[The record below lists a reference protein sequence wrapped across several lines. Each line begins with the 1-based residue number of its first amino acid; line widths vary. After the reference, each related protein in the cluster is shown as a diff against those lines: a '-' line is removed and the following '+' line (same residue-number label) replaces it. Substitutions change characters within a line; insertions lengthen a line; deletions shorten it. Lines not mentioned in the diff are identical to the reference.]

1 MSPSGRTG
9 ASARTSRRPTIKDVA
24 RAAAVS
30 TVTVSRVANAPALV
44 KQETRE
50 RVEQAMRDLGY
61 TPNAAAQS
69 MRTNVSRTIGFMVP
83 DLTNYPNAAVAKAA
97 EATLAEAGYY
107 MLLTDS
113 DHDPKREERFLRL
126 LRARQVDGIILYLS
140 DEDDPEV
147 QATIRDLGVP
157 VVVLDRTLP
166 FAVDR
171 VLSEHREAIRA
182 TVDHLARLGHRRLA
196 LVARDLRIRPMRE
209 RVRAF
214 RAAVRASGLDP
225 KEQRVARAKASRLQA
240 TIERVLA
247 ATPQPDTLLIDGTGL
262 LAATFEVLRRQ
273 GLTVPDDI
281 AVFAIDAVEPL
292 AAAMPEMVGIERDF
306 LEIGRRAARL
316 MVDRLTGVLTG
327 PPVTITLP
335 SRSVLAEQ
343 AAEQGEEPAG
353 AILQEAAES

>member
-1 MSPSGRTG
+1 
-9 ASARTSRRPTIKDVA
+9 
-24 RAAAVS
+24 
-30 TVTVSRVANAPALV
+30 
-44 KQETRE
+44 
-50 RVEQAMRDLGY
+50 
-61 TPNAAAQS
+61 
-69 MRTNVSRTIGFMVP
+69 
-83 DLTNYPNAAVAKAA
+83 
-97 EATLAEAGYY
+97 
-107 MLLTDS
+107 
-113 DHDPKREERFLRL
+113 
-126 LRARQVDGIILYLS
+126 
-140 DEDDPEV
+140 
-147 QATIRDLGVP
+147 
-157 VVVLDRTLP
+157 
-166 FAVDR
+166 
-171 VLSEHREAIRA
+171 
-182 TVDHLARLGHRRLA
+182 
-196 LVARDLRIRPMRE
+196 
-209 RVRAF
+209 VRAF

-335 SRSVLAEQ
+335 SRPVLAEQ
-343 AAEQGEEPAG
+343 AAEQGEAPAG

>member
-1 MSPSGRTG
+1 L
-9 ASARTSRRPTIKDVA
+9 SRRPTIKDVA

-44 KQETRE
+44 RLETRE
-50 RVEQAMRDLGY
+50 RVEQVMLELGY

-113 DHDPKREERFLRL
+113 DHDPRREERFLRL

-157 VVVLDRTLP
+157 LVVLDRTLP
-166 FAVDR
+166 FAVDT
-171 VLSEHREAIRA
+171 VLSEHREAIRT
-182 TVDHLARLGHRRLA
+182 TVNHLADLGHRRLA
-196 LVARDLRIRPMRE
+196 LLVRDLRIRPMRE

-214 RAAVRASGLDP
+214 RAAVRAAGLEP
-225 KEQRVARAKASRLQA
+225 KEQHVVRAKANRLQA
-240 TIERVLA
+240 AIERVLA
-247 ATPQPDTLLIDGTGL
+247 TKPQPDTLLIDGTGL

-273 GLTVPDDI
+273 GLAVPDDI
-281 AVFAIDAVEPL
+281 AVLAIDAVEPL

-343 AAEQGEEPAG
+343 APPCG
-353 AILQEAAES
+353 S